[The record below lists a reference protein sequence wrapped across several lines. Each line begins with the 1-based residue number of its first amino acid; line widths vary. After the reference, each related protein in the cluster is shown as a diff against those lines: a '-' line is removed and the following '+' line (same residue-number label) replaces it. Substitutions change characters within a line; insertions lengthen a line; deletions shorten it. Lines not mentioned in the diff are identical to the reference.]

1 MHTET
6 IGSTACTTTLGQSPL
21 CAYAY
26 AGTYSS
32 VSAYPY
38 AGVYAYV
45 ATPPRTKGRACD
57 GTRKVFL
64 GEFFRSNIDIVGPG
78 TGTPLSA

>member
-1 MHTET
+1 MQVLAARYDAMDT
-6 IGSTACTTTLGQSPL
+6 IT
-21 CAYAY
+21 
-26 AGTYSS
+26 S
-32 VSAYPY
+32 VWVSWYWEFLRFL
-38 AGVYAYV
+38 GVYAYV